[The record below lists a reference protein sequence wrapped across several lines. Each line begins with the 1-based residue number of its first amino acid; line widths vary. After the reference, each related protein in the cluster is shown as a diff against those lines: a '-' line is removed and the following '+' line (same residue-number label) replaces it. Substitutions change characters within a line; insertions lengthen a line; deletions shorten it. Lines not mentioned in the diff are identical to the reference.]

1 MGAEPTSCPCGCG
14 AGFPAVVAAREQ
26 GLREGTLGLAPAR
39 KLAGREHAAAYLLS
53 GMPGAGKSTVARL
66 LALHFDRSAHLD
78 IDMVYHHF
86 TVAGLVPPAEPA
98 SEAGG
103 QALLAAV
110 NAAGMARNYVAAG
123 FVCVLEG
130 AITRRS
136 HVLACQQAV
145 APHPLHLDTGYDSA
159 KTRDE
164 LAGRG
169 MTGQIAHKGEK
180 APIQAGQRWPVERTN
195 AWHNAFSR
203 LQRCY
208 ERREDVIDAFFDL
221 ADAIITVR
229 SLIRQAWTTYR
240 WDSRPARRP

>member
-1 MGAEPTSCPCGCG
+1 VGAEPTSCPCGCG

-145 APHPLHLDTGYDSA
+145 APHPLHLVVLAPAAEVSEERDARRSGKHVAAHFRHLRPVLDS
-159 KTRDE
+159 E
-164 LAGRG
+164 LAGLG
-169 MTGQIAHKGEK
+169 LWIDNSNQSPLGTAQMILAHR
-180 APIQAGQRWPVERTN
+180 AQAVLP
-195 AWHNAFSR
+195 
-203 LQRCY
+203 
-208 ERREDVIDAFFDL
+208 
-221 ADAIITVR
+221 
-229 SLIRQAWTTYR
+229 
-240 WDSRPARRP
+240 

>member
-1 MGAEPTSCPCGCG
+1 VGAEPTSCPCGCG

-53 GMPGAGKSTVARL
+53 GMPGAGKTTVARL

-145 APHPLHLDTGYDSA
+145 APHPLHLVVLAPAAEVSEERDARRSGKHVAAHFRHLRPVLDS
-159 KTRDE
+159 E
-164 LAGRG
+164 LAGLG
-169 MTGQIAHKGEK
+169 LWIDNSNQSPLGTAQMILAHR
-180 APIQAGQRWPVERTN
+180 AQAVLP
-195 AWHNAFSR
+195 
-203 LQRCY
+203 
-208 ERREDVIDAFFDL
+208 
-221 ADAIITVR
+221 
-229 SLIRQAWTTYR
+229 
-240 WDSRPARRP
+240 

>member
-39 KLAGREHAAAYLLS
+39 KLTGREHAAAYLLS

-136 HVLACQQAV
+136 HILACQQAV
-145 APHPLHLDTGYDSA
+145 APHPLHLVVLAPAAEVSEERDARRSGKHVAAHFRHLRPVLDS
-159 KTRDE
+159 E
-164 LAGRG
+164 LAGLG
-169 MTGQIAHKGEK
+169 LWIDNSNQSPLGTAQMILAHR
-180 APIQAGQRWPVERTN
+180 AQAVLP
-195 AWHNAFSR
+195 
-203 LQRCY
+203 
-208 ERREDVIDAFFDL
+208 
-221 ADAIITVR
+221 
-229 SLIRQAWTTYR
+229 
-240 WDSRPARRP
+240 

>member
-110 NAAGMARNYVAAG
+110 NAADMARNYVAAG

-136 HVLACQQAV
+136 HILACQQAV
-145 APHPLHLDTGYDSA
+145 APHPLHLVVLAPAAEVSEERDARRSGKHVAAHFRHLRPVLDS
-159 KTRDE
+159 E
-164 LAGRG
+164 LAGLG
-169 MTGQIAHKGEK
+169 LWIDNSNQSPLGTAQMILAHR
-180 APIQAGQRWPVERTN
+180 AQAVLP
-195 AWHNAFSR
+195 
-203 LQRCY
+203 
-208 ERREDVIDAFFDL
+208 
-221 ADAIITVR
+221 
-229 SLIRQAWTTYR
+229 
-240 WDSRPARRP
+240 

>member
-1 MGAEPTSCPCGCG
+1 VGAEPTSCPCGCG

-39 KLAGREHAAAYLLS
+39 KLPGREHAAAYLLS

-136 HVLACQQAV
+136 HILACQQAV
-145 APHPLHLDTGYDSA
+145 APHPLHLVVLAPAAEVSEERDARRSGKHVAAHFRHLRPVLDS
-159 KTRDE
+159 E
-164 LAGRG
+164 LAGLG
-169 MTGQIAHKGEK
+169 LWIDNSNQSPLGTAQMILAHR
-180 APIQAGQRWPVERTN
+180 AQAVLP
-195 AWHNAFSR
+195 
-203 LQRCY
+203 
-208 ERREDVIDAFFDL
+208 
-221 ADAIITVR
+221 
-229 SLIRQAWTTYR
+229 
-240 WDSRPARRP
+240 